1 MCSGSRPV
9 THDHAPKALDVQSPK
24 TFDSLRIAASSLFGI
39 ALATLIA
46 WQGPAQAQG
55 NAAAPPAGSAPT
67 ITAGDPTGGSQLAQL
82 EASIVKDPAYISAWS
97 GPRDDLDLF
106 LSACSYVMVKEDRA
120 LPNPVDL
127 QHAKLFKPAMAL
139 ASYYLRAHDF
149 PVDFKARFDKHLDAI
164 RDDPRHGVR
173 DNLDEL
179 AARHDYAALAAWAR
193 PNDPTYL
200 RELIAEQQSPLARH
214 RLEAAPSAL
223 REPRRWLIDPSV
235 ANERLSRLTD
245 EERREN

>member
-1 MCSGSRPV
+1 MTS
-9 THDHAPKALDVQSPK
+9 
-24 TFDSLRIAASSLFGI
+24 DSLRIAASSLFGI
-39 ALATLIA
+39 ALASLIA

-55 NAAAPPAGSAPT
+55 SATARMPGPAPT
-67 ITAGDPTGGSQLAQL
+67 VTARTPTGGSELAHL
-82 EASIVKDPAYISAWS
+82 EASIVKDAAYIGVWS
-97 GPRDDLDLF
+97 GSRDDLDLF

-139 ASYYLRAHDF
+139 ASYYLRSHDF
-149 PVDFKARFDKHLDAI
+149 PEDFKARFSKHLDTI

-179 AARHDYAALAAWAR
+179 ASRHDYAALAAWAR
-193 PNDPTYL
+193 PDDPTYL

-214 RLEAAPSAL
+214 RLEAAPKT
-223 REPRRWLIDPSV
+223 WLTDPSV